1 MSSDGLTMRFA
12 LTAFAALL
20 LLFGAVACA
29 KRQKAPERMGNE
41 SSGSRGSMMSDM
53 GQMPMMGMR
62 GLQACVM
69 CHGEHGD
76 HPKFDFI
83 PRLAAQTIPYLTE
96 QLRAFRDGSR
106 ADPPPPELSGMRQ
119 MMWDMMPRVASSL
132 SDSEIEQAAQRYAA
146 EPPPSPI
153 PAEGSLNLARGIFRH
168 GLPQKGVPACSSCH
182 GSRAQGQGIY
192 PRLAGQNPFYLLI
205 QLHYFKNGL
214 RRDKRAAIMQHI
226 AKSLTGK
233 EMHALAEYLAS
244 L

>member
-1 MSSDGLTMRFA
+1 MRFA
-12 LTAFAALL
+12 ITVFTALL
-20 LLFGAVACA
+20 LSFGAVACA
-29 KRQKAPERMGNE
+29 KRQKAPEVRGGE

-53 GQMPMMGMR
+53 GQMPMMPMMGMR
-62 GLQACVM
+62 GLQACAM
-69 CHGEHGD
+69 CHGEQGD

-83 PRLAAQTIPYLTE
+83 PRLAAQTTPYLME

-106 ADPPPPELSGMRQ
+106 ADPPPPELSGMGQ
-119 MMWDMMPRVASSL
+119 MMWNMMPQVAGSL

-182 GSRAQGQGIY
+182 GNWAQGQGIY

-205 QLHYFKNGL
+205 QLRYFKNGL
-214 RRDKRAAIMQHI
+214 RRDKRAAIMQPI
-226 AKSLTGK
+226 AKSLTGP
-233 EMHALAEYLAS
+233 EMRALAEYLAS
-244 L
+244 R